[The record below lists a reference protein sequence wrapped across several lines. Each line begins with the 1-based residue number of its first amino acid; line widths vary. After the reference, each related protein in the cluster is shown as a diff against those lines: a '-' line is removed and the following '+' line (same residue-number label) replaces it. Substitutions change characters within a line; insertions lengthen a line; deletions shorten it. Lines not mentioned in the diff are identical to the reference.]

1 MSILCQ
7 NAFTKSV
14 FFTHGLDSPPPL
26 GGRGESTIYYLPQD
40 MGNLWSHCVGSV
52 RAKKIGGFVALKNRP
67 WQPARGP
74 PCNGV
79 NTKMLPIGC
88 SVMKVKK
95 LDHFRIKW
103 IWGQKIEF
111 PAQNSAKNSL
121 HLWNHYFSAQT
132 AWQAVSLPRLP
143 KAALLSPKTLFF
155 GLKSIFCGQPKK
167 DCYNHDGTPQR
178 QPFLLTALQGG
189 LRVGVSIYLP

>member
-1 MSILCQ
+1 MAISCQ
-7 NAFTKSV
+7 FYVKMPLRNLY
-14 FFTHGLDSPPPL
+14 FFNMGLTPPSPWGA
-26 GGRGESTIYYLPQD
+26 GGVNDIFNLPQD

-95 LDHFRIKW
+95 MDHFWIKW
-103 IWGQKIEF
+103 IWGQKIAF
-111 PAQNSAKNSL
+111 PAQNSAKTSL

-132 AWQAVSLPRLP
+132 AWQAVSWARLP
-143 KAALLSPKTLFF
+143 KAALFEPKNAAFWPE
-155 GLKSIFCGQPKK
+155 I
-167 DCYNHDGTPQR
+167 N
-178 QPFLLTALQGG
+178 FLWPA
-189 LRVGVSIYLP
+189 